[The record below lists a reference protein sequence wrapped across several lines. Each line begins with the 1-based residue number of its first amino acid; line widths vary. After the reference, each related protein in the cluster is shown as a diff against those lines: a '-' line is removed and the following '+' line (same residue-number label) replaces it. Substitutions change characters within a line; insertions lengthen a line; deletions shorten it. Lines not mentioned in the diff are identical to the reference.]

1 MWEHRDGA
9 LILALE
15 IKEVSKKE
23 GEACFKNE
31 ERISTKIQRCVSM
44 PYIWTPNYSKP
55 NFIVFLRIIWKTF
68 CFFLFFWID
77 CDVVPGLYFEKV
89 RFNRIINGYISDQR
103 FFFHIFEFIC
113 LSEKKKGISF
123 MIQAEMYQNETVVL
137 VSPNQVNNK
146 KINKY

>member
-1 MWEHRDGA
+1 M
-9 LILALE
+9 
-15 IKEVSKKE
+15 
-23 GEACFKNE
+23 
-31 ERISTKIQRCVSM
+31 
-44 PYIWTPNYSKP
+44 
-55 NFIVFLRIIWKTF
+55 
-68 CFFLFFWID
+68 
-77 CDVVPGLYFEKV
+77 VPGLYFEKV